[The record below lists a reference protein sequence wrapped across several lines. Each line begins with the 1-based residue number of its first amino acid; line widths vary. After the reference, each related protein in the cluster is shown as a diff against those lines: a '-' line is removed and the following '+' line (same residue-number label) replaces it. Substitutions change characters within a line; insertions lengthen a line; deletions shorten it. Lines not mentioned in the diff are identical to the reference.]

1 VTAAWT
7 TALVTGASS
16 GIGREIARQL
26 AARGTHIVAVARDE
40 DRLAALAR
48 EVAEARA
55 DVEVE
60 VLPADLADPE
70 QLAVV
75 EARLADPD
83 VDAHAAGPVDLLVNN
98 AGFGTYGRFA
108 DLDRDGE
115 EREIRVNV
123 VAPVRLTHAALGP
136 MLARGHGTILNV
148 SSVAGL
154 QAKPGNATYGA
165 TKAYVASFSESVHEE
180 LAGTGVTV
188 TAVLPGFTRTE
199 FQQRAGIEGRD
210 IPAFA
215 WQSVEDCAA
224 EALAGARA
232 GKPWVVTGRLNRV
245 VAAAAGMAPRGLR
258 RRVAARVSS
267 RL

>member
-40 DRLAALAR
+40 ERLADLAR
-48 EVAEARA
+48 EVAEARD

-60 VLPADLADPE
+60 VLPADLADPD
-70 QLAVV
+70 QLATV
-75 EARLADPD
+75 EARLAATEA
-83 VDAHAAGPVDLLVNN
+83 DAGAGRPIDLLVNN

-115 EREIRVNV
+115 EREIRLNV
-123 VAPVRLTHAALGP
+123 VALVRLTHAALGP
-136 MLARGHGTILNV
+136 MLARGHGTIVNI

-154 QAKPGNATYGA
+154 QATPGNATYGA
-165 TKAYVASFSESVHEE
+165 TKAFVTSFTEALHEE
-180 LAGTGVTV
+180 ARRFGVTV

-199 FQQRAGIEGRD
+199 FQSRAGIDGRNL
-210 IPAFA
+210 PNLV
-215 WQSVEDCAA
+215 WQDAEDCARQ
-224 EALAGARA
+224 ALDAASA
-232 GKPWVVTGRLNRV
+232 GKAFFVPGIVNKAV
-245 VAAAAGMAPRGLR
+245 VAVTTPAPRGLKR
-258 RRVAARVSS
+258 KVAARIAR

>member
-1 VTAAWT
+1 MPE

-16 GIGREIARQL
+16 GIGEQFARQL
-26 AARGTHIVAVARDE
+26 AARGHDLVLVARRA
-40 DRLAALAR
+40 DRLESLAAELPT
-48 EVAEARA
+48 EAKVIA
-55 DVEVE
+55 S
-60 VLPADLADPE
+60 DLAS
-70 QLAVV
+70 
-75 EARLADPD
+75 
-83 VDAHAAGPVDLLVNN
+83 DAASLGGRVHELGVQVDLLVNN

-123 VAPVRLTHAALGP
+123 VALVRLTHAALGP
-136 MLARGHGTILNV
+136 MVARGHGTILNV

-154 QAKPGNATYGA
+154 QATPGNATYGA
-165 TKAYVASFSESVHEE
+165 TKAYVASFSEAVHEE
-180 LAGTGVTV
+180 LVGTGVTL

-199 FQQRAGIEGRD
+199 FQQRAGIEGRAL
-210 IPAFA
+210 PGFA

-232 GKPWVVTGRLNRV
+232 GKAWVVTGRLNRI
-245 VAAAAGMAPRGLR
+245 VAAAAGVAPRGIK

>member
-48 EVAEARA
+48 EVAEARD

-60 VLPADLADPE
+60 VLPADLADPA
-70 QLAVV
+70 QLAAV
-75 EARLADPD
+75 EVRLAD
-83 VDAHAAGPVDLLVNN
+83 VDAARPVDLLVNN

-123 VAPVRLTHAALGP
+123 VALVRLTHAALGP
-136 MLARGHGTILNV
+136 MLARGHGAILNV

-165 TKAYVASFSESVHEE
+165 TKAYVANFSEAVHGE
-180 LAGTGVTV
+180 LAGTGVTL
-188 TAVLPGFTRTE
+188 TAVLPGFTHTE

-210 IPAFA
+210 IPGFA

-232 GKPWVVTGRLNRV
+232 GKAWVVTGRLNRV
-245 VAAAAGMAPRGLR
+245 MVAAAGVAPRGIK
-258 RRVAARVSS
+258 RRVAARISS